1 MQSNASHL
9 IASIDPEV
17 IENLVID
24 NSV

>member
-9 IASIDPEV
+9 IASRDPEV